1 MVAAALVPHGR
12 IPMGRAERLFELF
25 YYLDHKQGRTLDD
38 MASRFKISE
47 RTVFRDL
54 ASLQAS
60 GVNLEVVEGRYRRLG
75 SAPRRISLESGE
87 LRLVRLALDDA
98 TIDKRRGPIARAL
111 RSLRDRLDQALRE
124 RRREQ
129 AKQRPGR

>member
-1 MVAAALVPHGR
+1 
-12 IPMGRAERLFELF
+12 MGRAERLFELF
-25 YYLDHKQGRTLDD
+25 YFLDHKGGRTLDEI
-38 MASRFKISE
+38 AERFAISE

-60 GVNLEVVEGRYRRLG
+60 GVNLEVVEGHYRRLG

-87 LRLVRLALDDA
+87 LRLVRLALDDSV
-98 TIDKRRGPIARAL
+98 IDKRRGPIARAL

-129 AKQRPGR
+129 ARQRPGR